1 MNKYRVLVVDDQI
14 MSRQLFESVINGAD
28 DFILANSI
36 STANLADIYCARED
50 IDLVIMDIVMKSG
63 PNGLEMAEKIKSTY
77 PRTKILMV
85 TSVPDASLIEKA
97 RRIGVESFWYKEV
110 QDEPLLNVMRKTM
123 QGENVY
129 PDSTPVIKL
138 GLANSSDFTD
148 REIEVLRMLVRGYS
162 DKEIAVELD
171 MSYHTVRFHMNS
183 LLTKTGCT
191 SRTDLAI
198 QVAKS
203 GIAISD

>member
-85 TSVPDASLIEKA
+85 TSMPDASLIEKA

-123 QGENVY
+123 HGENVY

-203 GIAISD
+203 GIVISD

>member
-50 IDLVIMDIVMKSG
+50 TDLVIMDIVMKSG

-85 TSVPDASLIEKA
+85 TSMPDASLIEKA

-123 QGENVY
+123 HGENVY

-203 GIAISD
+203 GIVISD

>member
-85 TSVPDASLIEKA
+85 TSMPDASLIEKA

-123 QGENVY
+123 HGENVY

-171 MSYHTVRFHMNS
+171 MSHHTVRFHMNS

-203 GIAISD
+203 GIVISD